1 MMTVGSD
8 AKLSV
13 CSDFNLNRQLSVDS
27 DEDDE
32 EEDGD
37 EEEVV
42 PVAPDGGW
50 GWVVVLAG
58 FMVHFLLDGIN
69 YTFGIM
75 LTPIVE
81 DFNSEPETVVWAGS
95 LLIGVNMLSGPI
107 VGGLVNRYGCR
118 PVAIIGSVVAGT
130 AMAVATLTTD
140 VVTFII
146 IYGVVGGLG
155 FGMVF
160 LPAIVCVG
168 LYFESK
174 RALAT
179 GIAVCGAGIGAFVFA
194 PLANFLVENIGWR
207 NSNLIFSGLC
217 FLNVFCGLVMRPL
230 EVVTN
235 EEANNVDVPE
245 DERVKKLSIMN
256 HDPMPTIGENEIFD
270 EEEEDSNEEEDDDN
284 NNNAFKVSPTK
295 LHHNN
300 ITRNMS
306 LNISQQGDKI
316 NRNYS
321 TPYLRP
327 VPSVLSMMS
336 SRERKTSSAS
346 IKMIR
351 PMSRADIFYSGSI
364 RQITDENNIDSE
376 IIGLRSNRQSF
387 VSIGASQRSRGSF
400 NSLVIPRNCL
410 NAENSDSKKDQ
421 KDKVDGKS
429 MMTTLKT
436 MVNVSLLADPKFLL
450 IGISNLFGFLGF
462 FVPFLYVPSMASD
475 KENIS
480 VDQSA
485 LLLSVIGISN
495 TFGRIGCGYI
505 SDFSWVDSLFVT
517 NISFFLTGICIFIF
531 PFLNSFT
538 EYIILCLIFGLCIAS
553 LVTLTSIVLV
563 DVLGIERLTSAF
575 GILIMFR
582 GIATILGPPI
592 AGMVYEAAK
601 SYSASFF
608 VSGCFLLVAGVISF
622 IADVVR
628 RRERQAPCEQS

>member
-1 MMTVGSD
+1 M
-8 AKLSV
+8 ALS
-13 CSDFNLNRQLSVDS
+13 
-27 DEDDE
+27 
-32 EEDGD
+32 
-37 EEEVV
+37 
-42 PVAPDGGW
+42 
-50 GWVVVLAG
+50 
-58 FMVHFLLDGIN
+58 
-69 YTFGIM
+69 
-75 LTPIVE
+75 
-81 DFNSEPETVVWAGS
+81 
-95 LLIGVNMLSGPI
+95 
-107 VGGLVNRYGCR
+107 
-118 PVAIIGSVVAGT
+118 
-130 AMAVATLTTD
+130 TLTSD

-217 FLNVFCGLVMRPL
+217 FVNIFCGLVMRPL

-235 EEANNVDVPE
+235 EEVNVEVPE

-270 EEEEDSNEEEDDDN
+270 EEDEDSNEEEDDDN
-284 NNNAFKVSPTK
+284 NNTSFKVSPTK
-295 LHHNN
+295 VHHNNN

-306 LNISQQGDKI
+306 MNISNQGDKFS
-316 NRNYS
+316 RNFS

-336 SRERKTSSAS
+336 STERKTSSAS
-346 IKMIR
+346 IKMVR

-376 IIGLRSNRQSF
+376 IIGLSSNRQSF
-387 VSIGASQRSRGSF
+387 VSIGASHRSKGSF
-400 NSLVIPRNCL
+400 NSLVVPRNCL
-410 NAENSDSKKDQ
+410 AAETSAATDSKKDE
-421 KDKVDGKS
+421 VDADENS
-429 MMTTLKT
+429 MVTILKT
-436 MVNVSLLADPKFLL
+436 MVNVSILADPKFLL

-462 FVPFLYVPSMASD
+462 FVPFLYIPSMASD

-480 VDQSA
+480 VDQAA

-517 NISFFLTGICIFIF
+517 NVSFFLTGVCIFIF

-538 EYIILCLIFGLCIAS
+538 EYIILSLIFGLCIAS

-563 DVLGIERLTSAF
+563 DVLGIEKLTSAF

-582 GIATILGPPI
+582 GIATIMGPPI
-592 AGMVYEAAK
+592 AGMVYEAAQ

-608 VSGCFLLVAGVISF
+608 VSGSFLLVAGVISV

-628 RRERQAPCEQS
+628 RRERRASCEQS